1 MHRAEGASARVY
13 GAAMGASDRG
23 VVPRFARGAAVV
35 LFAVVAGCGER
46 GSSGSPVTTVP
57 DDVAVTTRPS
67 TPPPDSTAAPE
78 ASSPAEDLA
87 GAALIDVDPRDG
99 TPRWMAGDA
108 ELVSM
113 RAVLPLAD
121 VVVGFG
127 DDCRG
132 DNVETA
138 WDRATG
144 SELWRTD
151 PWSAT
156 IPGVPNNQYMRSVQ
170 LGEIDGTVAV
180 PRPDSVLGV
189 EPSGGTIRWTFTPDS
204 GSVVGVSPAAEVF
217 VVGTIDDLGGVT
229 YQGLDP
235 TTGASRWSTTL
246 DQGRFDG
253 AFAAGDHIVVVPG
266 YDAAGAVMLA
276 LDADDGTTRWEV
288 PASAGSDRGLPEIA
302 AGDVVVA
309 TSEVGA
315 VIGLD
320 PDSGAQRW
328 QLADG
333 YWLAGQSSSSQ
344 ENGAILRARDVHVLS
359 SEGVSLLDKERGDIV
374 WTTTWDEQR
383 AVFSGGF
390 IATTTEGDALFWR
403 SPVTE
408 EVSAGAELA
417 LVGRGKETVWDTT
430 VVDLPSQLAEVI
442 ADRSDVYL
450 LTGCGGE

>member
-1 MHRAEGASARVY
+1 M
-13 GAAMGASDRG
+13 
-23 VVPRFARGAAVV
+23 V

-46 GSSGSPVTTVP
+46 GSSGSPVNTVP
-57 DDVAVTTRPS
+57 DDVAVTTQLS
-67 TPPPDSTAAPE
+67 TPPSDSTTVPE
-78 ASSPAEDLA
+78 QSSPADDLA
-87 GAALIDVDPRDG
+87 GVALIAVDPADG
-99 TPRWMAGDA
+99 SPRWTSGDA

-127 DDCRG
+127 DDCRRN
-132 DNVETA
+132 NVETA
-138 WDRATG
+138 WDRRTG
-144 SELWRTD
+144 TELWRRGSWTPTRD
-151 PWSAT
+151 D
-156 IPGVPNNQYMRSVQ
+156 VPNNQYMRSIQ
-170 LGEIDGTVAV
+170 LGAIHGTITL

-189 EPSGGTIRWTFTPDS
+189 EPSSGTIRWTFTPDS
-204 GSVVGVSPAAEVF
+204 GRVIGVSPAAEVF

-235 TTGASRWSTTL
+235 STGASRWSTTL

-288 PASAGSDRGLPEIA
+288 PAAAGSDRGLPEIA
-302 AGDVVVA
+302 AADVVVA
-309 TSEVGA
+309 TSSATSE

-320 PDSGAQRW
+320 PASGAQLW
-328 QLADG
+328 QLADQ

-344 ENGAILRARDVHVLS
+344 ENGALLRAREVHVVS
-359 SEGVSLLDKERGDIV
+359 SEGVSLLDTEHGDIV

-390 IATTTEGDALFWR
+390 IATTSEGDALFDR
-403 SPVTE
+403 YPVTE
-408 EVSAGAELA
+408 EVPAGVELA

-430 VVDLPSQLAEVI
+430 VADPPSQLAEVI

-450 LTGCGGE
+450 LTGCPGE